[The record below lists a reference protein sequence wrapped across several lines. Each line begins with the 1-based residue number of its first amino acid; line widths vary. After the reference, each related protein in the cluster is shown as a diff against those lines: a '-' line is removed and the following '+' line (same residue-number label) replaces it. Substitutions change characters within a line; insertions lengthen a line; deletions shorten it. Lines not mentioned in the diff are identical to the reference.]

1 MLLSRYQVT
10 TSHFNHLNYSVVLAQ
25 PLFTE
30 RLVRLNEDESSIQ
43 LDGFLDEAVWKEIPA
58 FDGMRVINPD
68 TLAKTPYKTDIR
80 LFYTERGILHW
91 RKESSACRYSRS
103 KNDS

>member
-1 MLLSRYQVT
+1 MLHGRLILWKYGPAISSNLVRKRLQGQRVLLSRYKLLLLI
-10 TSHFNHLNYSVVLAQ
+10 SICLNYSVVSAQ

-30 RLVRLNEDESSIQ
+30 RLVRLDEDESSIQ

-68 TLAKTPYKTDIR
+68 TLA
-80 LFYTERGILHW
+80 
-91 RKESSACRYSRS
+91 
-103 KNDS
+103 